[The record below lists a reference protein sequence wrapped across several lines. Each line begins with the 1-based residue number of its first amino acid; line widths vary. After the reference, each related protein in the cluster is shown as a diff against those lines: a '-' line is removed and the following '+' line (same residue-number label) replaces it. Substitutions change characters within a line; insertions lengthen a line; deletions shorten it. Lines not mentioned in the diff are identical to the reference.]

1 MVGFSVPVAVI
12 GGITAYVG
20 LYHLLLY
27 LRRKTYREGL
37 AFALLCFAMVA
48 YDCLAVGLYNAS
60 SLAEGHL
67 WQRLQESSL
76 ALTVVAFLWFF
87 KVYCACA
94 HLKKWPVIVS
104 LYLVSSAVFCLLD
117 QSGLAWLRDR
127 SAIREILLPW
137 GEPIVYYGVLRGPL
151 IHLQDIVGTLT
162 FAYLTWIAIKLYQS
176 SHAERIRPLLGVMV
190 FMSIGILN
198 DLALSVSSYRFIYL
212 LEYTNFAVVLLM
224 TYSLSGEVMQMQQAL
239 QGSQQMLQSIMDNLP
254 QAIFWKGYDLT
265 FLGCNREFAADAG
278 LERSEDIVGK
288 SDFDM
293 PWAELAEQYRLDD
306 LQVLQTGNAKLD
318 YEEPQVT
325 LEGHQVWM
333 RTSKVPLRDA
343 SDNVIAV
350 LGIYQDIT
358 EQKHILEVL
367 KHSEERYRL
376 LFQRSPVGIFHYD
389 HSLHITALNA
399 RFAEIMR
406 SHRGQLMGVDLKTLG
421 DPVLLPAL
429 SAALRGEMGNYEGPY
444 HTLRDAGPVF
454 ISMRTAPYYNEKR
467 ETRGGIAIVED
478 ITERKRAEET
488 LRERAARLE
497 LIADI
502 GQRTT
507 AILALDELLHQAVAL
522 INDTFHYYN
531 VAILFVEGDEL
542 VVRAVSPPIFMP
554 FEGKVR
560 LRMGSQGITGWVATH
575 GEPLIVPDVSAEPRY
590 YRISEEMKTRSEL
603 AVPIKLQDEMIGVL
617 TAESTELNAFSESD
631 TFTLQTIADQLAT
644 AIGNARLYE
653 AAQQEIYRRQEVE
666 AEIRQL
672 NEALEQRVRER
683 TAQLEAINKELSV
696 FAYSVSHDLRAPL
709 RSIDGFSQALLE
721 DYGERLDAQGQD
733 YLRRVRLASQRM
745 GQLIDDL
752 LNLSRLTRS
761 EMHYKEV
768 DLSALAR
775 EVATRLQESQLQREV
790 AWVIADGM
798 SARGDAHLL
807 GIMLE
812 NLLSNAWKFTGKQP
826 HPRIEVGTLDV
837 EGSVTYFV
845 RDNGAGFDMAYAD
858 KLFQAFQRL
867 HQADEFEGTG
877 VGLATV
883 QRIVHRH
890 GGRIWAEGE
899 VGKGATFYF
908 TL

>member
-1 MVGFSVPVAVI
+1 MVGYSVPVAII

-27 LRRKTYREGL
+27 FRCKMHREDL
-37 AFALLCFAMVA
+37 AFALLCFAMVI

-60 SLAEGHL
+60 SLAEGHV
-67 WQRLQESSL
+67 WQRFQESSL
-76 ALTVVAFLWFF
+76 ALTVAAFIWFF
-87 KVYCACA
+87 STYCACA
-94 HLKKWPVIVS
+94 RLKKWPSILS
-104 LYLVSSAVFCLLD
+104 LYLVGSAVFCLLD

-127 SAIREILLPW
+127 PAIKEVLLPW
-137 GEPIVYYGVLRGPL
+137 GEQIVYYGFTRGPL
-151 IHLQDIVGTLT
+151 IHLQDGVGTLA
-162 FAYLTWIAIKLYQS
+162 FVYLAWIAIDLYRKG
-176 SHAERIRPLLGVMV
+176 HAERMRSLLWVMAFMFVGV
-190 FMSIGILN
+190 LN
-198 DLALSVSSYRFIYL
+198 DLALSFNLYRFLYL

-224 TYSLSGEVMQMQQAL
+224 TYSLSGEVTQIQQAL
-239 QGSQQMLQSIMDNLP
+239 QGSQQMLQSIVDNIP
-254 QAIFWKGYDLT
+254 QAIFWKGHELT

-306 LQVLQTGNAKLD
+306 LQVMQTGIAKLD
-318 YEEPQVT
+318 YEEPRVT
-325 LEGHQVWM
+325 LEGRPVWV

-358 EQKHILEVL
+358 EQKHILAVL

-376 LFQRSPVGIFHYD
+376 LFQRSPVGILHYD

-406 SHRGQLMGVDLKTLG
+406 SHRGQLMGLDLKTLE
-421 DPVLLPAL
+421 DPALLPAFTAGL
-429 SAALRGEMGNYEGPY
+429 KGEMGNYEGPY
-444 HTLRDAGPVF
+444 HTIRDAETVF
-454 ISMRTAPYYNEKR
+454 ILMHTAPYYNEKR
-467 ETRGGIAIVED
+467 EIRGGIAIVED

-507 AILALDELLHQAVAL
+507 AILALDELLHQAVTL

-531 VAILFVEGDEL
+531 VVILFVEGDDL
-542 VVRAVSPPIFMP
+542 VIRAASPPTFLP
-554 FEGKVR
+554 LEGKVR
-560 LRMGSQGITGWVATH
+560 LRIGSQGITGWVAAT
-575 GEPLIVPDVSAEPRY
+575 GMPLCVPDVNADPRY
-590 YRISEEMKTRSEL
+590 YSAEKQIEARSEL

-617 TAESTELNAFSESD
+617 TAESTELNAFSEID
-631 TFTLQTIADQLAT
+631 LFTLQTIADQLAT

-653 AAQQEIYRRQEVE
+653 AAQQEIYRRREVE
-666 AEIRQL
+666 AEIRRL
-672 NEALEQRVRER
+672 NEVLEQRVRER
-683 TAQLEAINKELSV
+683 TTQLEATNQELSA

-721 DYGERLDAQGQD
+721 DYTEHLDAQGQD
-733 YLRRVRLASQRM
+733 YLQRVRLASQRM

-761 EMHYKEV
+761 EMHYEEI
-768 DLSALAR
+768 DLSALTW
-775 EVATRLQESQLQREV
+775 EVAFRLQESQSEREV

-807 GIMLE
+807 RIMLE
-812 NLLSNAWKFTGKQP
+812 NLLGNAWKFTGKQP

-837 EGSVTYFV
+837 EGTLIYFV
-845 RDNGAGFDMAYAD
+845 RDNGAGFDMAYVD
-858 KLFQAFQRL
+858 RLFQAFQRL

-877 VGLATV
+877 IGLATV

-899 VGKGATFYF
+899 LGKGATFYF
-908 TL
+908 TF